1 MEANHRIQDVV
12 VNIDLAPTIVE
23 MAGATLNSVDGVS
36 FLPAII
42 GTNKEQDFV
51 ESNDINSNY
60 SPHVVGKS

>member
-42 GTNKEQDFV
+42 GNNKEQDFV

-60 SPHVVGKS
+60 SPHVVGKN

>member
-42 GTNKEQDFV
+42 GNNKEQDFV

>member
-1 MEANHRIQDVV
+1 MEANNRIQDVV

-42 GTNKEQDFV
+42 GNNKEQDFV

-60 SPHVVGKS
+60 SPHVVGKN

>member
-1 MEANHRIQDVV
+1 MEANQRIQDVV

-42 GTNKEQDFV
+42 GNNKEQDFV

>member
-23 MAGATLNSVDGVS
+23 MAGSTLNSVDGVS

-42 GTNKEQDFV
+42 RNKRKQDFV